1 MQGVPLA
8 MLDMS
13 NPNYGF
19 VRFLSDAFSRTSSI
33 YMFPAF
39 LAALISVAISLVA
52 PAACE

>member
-1 MQGVPLA
+1 MQGVPLV
-8 MLDMS
+8 MLDKS

-39 LAALISVAISLVA
+39 AAALIGVAISWVA